1 MKIEQINDKIIIYLK
16 KEQIDNINFKDI
28 DELEDYF
35 KNLFLKLNRIVD
47 IDING
52 FYLLNIYLDDYYGAA
67 LEIIKEEDT
76 YTFYL
81 DGQIDMRINIIKT
94 DFLYEID
101 NYNIDRSKFDIY
113 LYENKIYIKLK
124 EQIAK
129 KEMFTLLENSKFIYD
144 SENIIIKG
152 KKL

>member
-1 MKIEQINDKIIIYLK
+1 MKIEQTNDKIILYLK
-16 KEQIDNINFKDI
+16 REQINDINFKDI

-35 KNLFLKLNRIVD
+35 KNLFLKLKRTVD
-47 IDING
+47 LDING

-67 LEIIKEEDT
+67 LEIIKEDDS

-94 DFLYEID
+94 DFLYEVD
-101 NYNIDRSKFDIY
+101 NYNIDKSKFDIY
-113 LYENKIYIKLK
+113 LYENKVYIKLK
-124 EQIAK
+124 EQIK
-129 KEMFTLLENSKFIYD
+129 QKEMFTLLENSKFIYD